1 MGIGK
6 AYKRNLIIYFVILI
20 IFLSGCKSR
29 KQEELNT
36 SIETERLDS
45 INTQT
50 EERIAKTKEAD
61 LKNTQTKDSNNN
73 IIDYSVY
80 LKKIWIAD
88 GWREQEEQISCI
100 FTNFDNGR
108 V

>member
-29 KQEELNT
+29 KQEELKT

-61 LKNTQTKDSNNN
+61 LKNTQTKDSK
-73 IIDYSVY
+73 IDYSVY
-80 LKKIWIAD
+80 LKKYGLLMD
-88 GWREQEEQISCI
+88 GGSRRNKYLVFLLILTMEE
-100 FTNFDNGR
+100 
-108 V
+108 